1 MELAGLEPATSWVRC
16 GPAQIHIGGHLQG
29 VSLDSPL
36 LPGLV
41 CGFVCRGLSGF
52 WSGRTSGGAAV
63 VVAPL
68 SSELDRFEE
77 VNGRS

>member
-16 GPAQIHIGGHLQG
+16 GKALSLIGAHLLG
-29 VSLDSPL
+29 VCPDSPML
-36 LPGLV
+36 AVLD

-63 VVAPL
+63 RVAPL